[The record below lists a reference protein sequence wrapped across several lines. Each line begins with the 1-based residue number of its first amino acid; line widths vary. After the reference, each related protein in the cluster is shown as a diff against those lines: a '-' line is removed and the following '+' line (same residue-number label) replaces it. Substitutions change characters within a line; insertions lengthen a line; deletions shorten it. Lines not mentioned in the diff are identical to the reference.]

1 MPLPSARRD
10 ERQVGTLRCHFVL
23 LATLPGAARLGVDC
37 GASLA
42 LGVRVV
48 AAWLSCACAMCACTG
63 GADEG
68 AEDGVAAGGGAAGHS
83 APGGRWGWCRALR
96 ARDAASVG
104 EGGGARMA
112 RGLPLLG
119 TLAYQ
124 WGCMPLRPDV
134 RRRGWRGCPNRAPVR
149 RGGGVPGW
157 PRRGSHSR
165 CAPGCTGVGF
175 GLWAVTGGH
184 WPNSAATACVTV
196 APREEWVVRC
206 GLVCGLGMTCFVL
219 ARMVSFGLLWG
230 SIGGALLEV

>member
-1 MPLPSARRD
+1 MPLPSALRD

-83 APGGRWGWCRALR
+83 APGGRWGWCRALW

-104 EGGGARMA
+104 EGGGGQR
-112 RGLPLLG
+112 
-119 TLAYQ
+119 
-124 WGCMPLRPDV
+124 V
-134 RRRGWRGCPNRAPVR
+134 WRGVCHFWGLLRISGDVC
-149 RGGGVPGW
+149 
-157 PRRGSHSR
+157 H
-165 CAPGCTGVGF
+165 CAPTYAGADGADAPIGLLSGVG
-175 GLWAVTGGH
+175 GACPAGPGGARTPGAHRVAQGWASGCGQSLAVTG
-184 WPNSAATACVTV
+184 PTARR
-196 APREEWVVRC
+196 PRV
-206 GLVCGLGMTCFVL
+206 
-219 ARMVSFGLLWG
+219 
-230 SIGGALLEV
+230 